1 VVYLTVVRKPI
12 NQYLIENSK
21 TCDVTYDRII
31 ELEDEGKN
39 IALPLGSESHL
50 TESIETRKRKR
61 DHSNELDLKHAFRRL
76 TLMSKAPCLDATV
89 SVVDEMPFPFKATQE
104 IPSDIAMTD
113 CSDSTGEAADIENF
127 GPINDDLI
135 MFDWP
140 EREEAMGPVNMAIE
154 APTLKDAIYQ
164 VPELVQI
171 NQYKSELPQRPPN
184 PSIPP
189 RIVKIWSCVSSN
201 AFRKPIKT
209 NFISG

>member
-1 VVYLTVVRKPI
+1 VVYLTVVRKPVD
-12 NQYLIENSK
+12 QYLIEDSK
-21 TCDVTYDRII
+21 TCDVTYDRVI
-31 ELEDEGKN
+31 ELEDESDN
-39 IALPLGSESHL
+39 IASPLGSESHL
-50 TESIETRKRKR
+50 TESMETRKRKR
-61 DHSNELDLKHAFRRL
+61 DPSNELDLKHAFRRL
-76 TLMSKAPCLDATV
+76 TLMSKAPCLDSTA
-89 SVVDEMPFPFKATQE
+89 SVVDEMPFPFEATQE

-113 CSDSTGEAADIENF
+113 CSDSIGEATDIENF
-127 GPINDDLI
+127 GPINDDLM

-189 RIVKIWSCVSSN
+189 RIVKIWTCVSSN
-201 AFRKPIKT
+201 AFCKPI
-209 NFISG
+209 N